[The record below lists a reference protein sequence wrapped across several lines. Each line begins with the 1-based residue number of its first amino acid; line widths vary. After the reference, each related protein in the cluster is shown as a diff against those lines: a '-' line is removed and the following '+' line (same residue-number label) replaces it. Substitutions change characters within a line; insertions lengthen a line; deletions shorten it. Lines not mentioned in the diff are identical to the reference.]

1 MRERVWVTG
10 YRAYELSVF
19 NDNDPKV
26 TVIKY
31 YLKSQLTQL
40 LDEGLEWIITGG
52 QPGVEQ
58 WSAEV
63 GLELQADFPQLRVAV
78 MVPFTDFGG
87 RWKEERQA
95 QLAALRARVDF
106 TASVSTTPYTS
117 PRQLVAYG
125 DFMSTHTDLALMVY
139 DPEFPGKA
147 QYDYERISR
156 LAARSDYSVRMTTMD
171 DLQEA
176 ANEYGEL
183 QNDRSQNE

>member
-1 MRERVWVTG
+1 M
-10 YRAYELSVF
+10 SVF

-26 TVIKY
+26 AVIKY
-31 YLKSQLTQL
+31 SLKSQLNQL

-58 WSAEV
+58 WAAEV
-63 GLELQADFPQLRVAV
+63 GLELKPDYPQLRVAI
-78 MVPFTDFGG
+78 MIPFTDFGN
-87 RWKEERQA
+87 RWQEERQA
-95 QLAALRARVDF
+95 QLAALRSQVDF
-106 TASVSTTPYTS
+106 SASVSGAPYS
-117 PRQLVAYG
+117 QPRQLVNYG
-125 DFMSTHTDLALMVY
+125 QFMSMHTDLALMIY

-147 QYDYERISR
+147 QYDYARVQQQ
-156 LAARSDYSVRMTTMD
+156 AARRDYPLMLTTMD